1 MYYNTEIKINLSLKK
16 GVFPRL
22 VLVSLVLL
30 EDGSIN
36 CCVNIILQ
44 NTLYSVSYLSPLEG

>member
-1 MYYNTEIKINLSLKK
+1 MYYNIEIKINLSLKK

-44 NTLYSVSYLSPLEG
+44 NTLFSVSYLSPLEG